1 MIVTCPS
8 CGKSIEWE
16 GNDWRPF
23 CSERCKLVDLGAWIT
38 EEYKIPGETSNKEES
53 KEEND

>member
-23 CSERCKLVDLGAWIT
+23 CSERCRLVDLGAWIT

>member
-38 EEYKIPGETSNKEES
+38 EEYKIPGKTSNKEES